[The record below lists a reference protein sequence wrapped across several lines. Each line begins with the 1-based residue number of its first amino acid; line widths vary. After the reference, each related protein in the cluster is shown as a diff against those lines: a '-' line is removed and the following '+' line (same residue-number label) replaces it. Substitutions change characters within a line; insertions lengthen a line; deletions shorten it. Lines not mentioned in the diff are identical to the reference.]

1 MLTALAAVRWG
12 GLGGAGRQES
22 VMGPGGT
29 AARGRRRSGPA
40 ARALQRDGVQE
51 WKPSPVDVAAVR
63 DQLGY
68 TQEQFASRFGISVAT
83 LRHWERGDRRPNG
96 PALVLLNLIAR
107 APQAVGRLLRA

>member
-1 MLTALAAVRWG
+1 MGLHGIETTESARDLDCANDCACGFVGGVSAL
-12 GLGGAGRQES
+12 
-22 VMGPGGT
+22 
-29 AARGRRRSGPA
+29 
-40 ARALQRDGVQE
+40 
-51 WKPSPVDVAAVR
+51 R

-107 APQAVGRLLRA
+107 DPQAVGRLLSA

>member
-1 MLTALAAVRWG
+1 MGKAFESIEQGLKEAV
-12 GLGGAGRQES
+12 AH
-22 VMGPGGT
+22 
-29 AARGRRRSGPA
+29 ASGQ
-40 ARALQRDGVQE
+40 LDGVQE

-107 APQAVGRLLRA
+107 DPQAVGRLLSA

>member
-1 MLTALAAVRWG
+1 MGKAFQSIEQGLKEAV
-12 GLGGAGRQES
+12 AH
-22 VMGPGGT
+22 
-29 AARGRRRSGPA
+29 ARGQ
-40 ARALQRDGVQE
+40 LEGVEE

-63 DQLGY
+63 GQLGC

-107 APQAVGRLLRA
+107 DPQAVGRLLSA

>member
-1 MLTALAAVRWG
+1 MGKAFEG
-12 GLGGAGRQES
+12 IEQGLRDAI
-22 VMGPGGT
+22 
-29 AARGRRRSGPA
+29 AHARG
-40 ARALQRDGVQE
+40 QRDGVQE

-107 APQAVGRLLRA
+107 DPQAVGRLLSA

>member
-1 MLTALAAVRWG
+1 MGKAFESIEQGLKEAV
-12 GLGGAGRQES
+12 AH
-22 VMGPGGT
+22 
-29 AARGRRRSGPA
+29 ARG
-40 ARALQRDGVQE
+40 QFNGVQE
-51 WKPSPVDVAAVR
+51 WKPGAVDVAAVR

-107 APQAVGRLLRA
+107 DPQAVGRLLSA

>member
-1 MLTALAAVRWG
+1 
-12 GLGGAGRQES
+12 
-22 VMGPGGT
+22 
-29 AARGRRRSGPA
+29 
-40 ARALQRDGVQE
+40 
-51 WKPSPVDVAAVR
+51 VR

-107 APQAVGRLLRA
+107 DPQAVGRLLSA

>member
-1 MLTALAAVRWG
+1 MGKAFESIEQGLKEAV
-12 GLGGAGRQES
+12 AH
-22 VMGPGGT
+22 
-29 AARGRRRSGPA
+29 ARGQ
-40 ARALQRDGVQE
+40 LDGVQE

-107 APQAVGRLLRA
+107 DPQAVGRLLSA